1 MSVNASNRSAPRM
14 ADLES
19 YYKKSDGKIL
29 IEINLTDIMQIFET
43 LDPFPFLEKELDRDA
58 EEYITETV
66 EEFPQAT
73 PLQLVFYLPG
83 NEVPTEQA
91 QTLGQAVRNHFAYR
105 ALSARRQLRAKFAQG
120 RNSMIIGLSFLFFCL
135 TLIQLIQTYRLPF
148 LQASW
153 ITEGLLIIGWVAMWE
168 PVTIFLYSWWP
179 IRAKQK
185 IYEKISRMDV
195 AVLPSRGAGETA

>member
-1 MSVNASNRSAPRM
+1 MVE
-14 ADLES
+14 LES

-29 IEINLTDIMQIFET
+29 IEINLIDIMQIFET
-43 LDPFPFLEKELDRDA
+43 LDPFPFIEKELDRDA
-58 EEYITETV
+58 EKYITETV

-73 PLQLVFYLPG
+73 PLRLVFYLPG
-83 NEVPTEQA
+83 DEVATKQA
-91 QTLGQAVRNHFAYR
+91 QTLGQTVRNHFAYR
-105 ALSARRQLRAKFAQG
+105 ALSTQREMRSKFVQG

-168 PVTIFLYSWWP
+168 PVTIYLYSWWP

-185 IYEKISRMDV
+185 VYEKISRMDV
-195 AVLPSRGAGETA
+195 AVLPTPGAGEQA